1 MRAKQSSAKG
11 DTLRAEITSQEAAEE
26 RRLWADYYDALKGA
40 LEIIRSE
47 GTNGAA
53 VMRILAQH
61 SVACHALARI
71 REIRGLD

>member
-1 MRAKQSSAKG
+1 M
-11 DTLRAEITSQEAAEE
+11 
-26 RRLWADYYDALKGA
+26 GA

-53 VMRILAQH
+53 VMRIIAQH
-61 SVACHALARI
+61 AVAHDALARI